1 MSVHEILNAITE
13 AKTALDREPVL
24 KSRITE
30 LEHNLDKSQRHA
42 QELELKLME
51 RNATIDALQSKCR
64 SLEVERDDMGF
75 RELEA
80 QDKLDAL
87 RNVVKTFTAAAES
100 LMPHPV
106 EVAQAK
112 PVSEP
117 VTIGSAATGSFS
129 NTPVTENAPPTTPY
143 PLTQDVSE
151 AGQSESPLPQSS
163 APTNVEEVQSSA
175 TGTATSSESVAGPTA
190 TTKPYEGKTYSQ
202 VMSEN
207 GNFLIYMNEWQS
219 GGGTEADYW
228 H

>member
-24 KSRITE
+24 QSRITE

-64 SLEVERDDMGF
+64 SLEVERDDVGF

-100 LMPHPV
+100 LMPKPV
-106 EVAQAK
+106 EVAQAE
-112 PVSEP
+112 PVSEAVP
-117 VTIGSAATGSFS
+117 IRDVPEPSPGFDHMGYRTD
-129 NTPVTENAPPTTPY
+129 P
-143 PLTQDVSE
+143 VSE
-151 AGQSESPLPQSS
+151 AGQSASPLP
-163 APTNVEEVQSSA
+163 SSA
-175 TGTATSSESVAGPTA
+175 TITQASEMTDSARATATPTTDA
-190 TTKPYEGKTYSQ
+190 PLPKPYEGKTYSQ
-202 VMSEN
+202 VFGSEYN
-207 GNFLIYMNEWQS
+207 TGCDRDTWVN
-219 GGGTEADYW
+219 GGGTYTDFYM
-228 H
+228 

>member
-24 KSRITE
+24 QSRITE

-87 RNVVKTFTAAAES
+87 RNVVKSFMADVDHLIPRPA
-100 LMPHPV
+100 
-106 EVAQAK
+106 EVAQA
-112 PVSEP
+112 EP
-117 VTIGSAATGSFS
+117 VTVSVSV
-129 NTPVTENAPPTTPY
+129 NPAPLPEPSPGFDHMGYRTDP
-143 PLTQDVSE
+143 VSE
-151 AGQSESPLPQSS
+151 AGQ
-163 APTNVEEVQSSA
+163 
-175 TGTATSSESVAGPTA
+175 
-190 TTKPYEGKTYSQ
+190 
-202 VMSEN
+202 
-207 GNFLIYMNEWQS
+207 
-219 GGGTEADYW
+219 
-228 H
+228 

>member
-24 KSRITE
+24 QSRITE

-100 LMPHPV
+100 LMPKPV
-106 EVAQAK
+106 EVAQAE

-117 VTIGSAATGSFS
+117 VTITLKEGES
-129 NTPVTENAPPTTPY
+129 TPIPTTPPP
-143 PLTQDVSE
+143 PLSE
-151 AGQSESPLPQSS
+151 AGQSASPLSQ
-163 APTNVEEVQSSA
+163 SA
-175 TGTATSSESVAGPTA
+175 TTSQVSETISGGNATATPTTDA
-190 TTKPYEGKTYSQ
+190 PLPKPYEGKTYSQ
-202 VMSEN
+202 VGLYIEHSDWIN
-207 GNFLIYMNEWQS
+207 
-219 GGGTEADYW
+219 GGGTDVDYW
-228 H
+228 R

>member
-24 KSRITE
+24 QSRITE

-100 LMPHPV
+100 LMPKPV
-106 EVAQAK
+106 EVAQAE
-112 PVSEP
+112 PVSEAVS
-117 VTIGSAATGSFS
+117 VTLKEGES
-129 NTPVTENAPPTTPY
+129 TPIPTTPPP
-143 PLTQDVSE
+143 PLSE
-151 AGQSESPLPQSS
+151 AGQSASPLPSPVTSGEPKSEPSSVNYS
-163 APTNVEEVQSSA
+163 APTD
-175 TGTATSSESVAGPTA
+175 ATS
-190 TTKPYEGKTYSQ
+190 TKPYEGKTYSQ
-202 VMSEN
+202 VFGGSIN
-207 GNFLIYMNEWQS
+207 ACNRDEWIK
-219 GGGTEADYW
+219 GGGTYDDYW
-228 H
+228 C